1 MCFSSESLEY
11 PVGAVPNIRPDS
23 SLPPRDKAVESR
35 FATAKPFKVH
45 DVTLLSQ
52 ALGDVLFY
60 FWNEWKMKQKIF
72 KKFTRDPLGL

>member
-1 MCFSSESLEY
+1 M
-11 PVGAVPNIRPDS
+11 GAVPNIRPDS

-52 ALGDVLFY
+52 ALGDVSFSLVSRS
-60 FWNEWKMKQKIF
+60 KTKQKIF
-72 KKFTRDPLGL
+72 KKFTRDPLGLFDLFQL

>member
-11 PVGAVPNIRPDS
+11 PMGAVPNIRPDS

-45 DVTLLSQ
+45 NVTLLSQ

-60 FWNEWKMKQKIF
+60 FWKRVKNETK
-72 KKFTRDPLGL
+72 DL

>member
-1 MCFSSESLEY
+1 M
-11 PVGAVPNIRPDS
+11 GAVPNIRPDS
-23 SLPPRDKAVESR
+23 SLPPRDKAVESC

-60 FWNEWKMKQKIF
+60 FWKRVKNETK
-72 KKFTRDPLGL
+72 DL